1 MDLKESSAPLDGW
14 ILERM
19 DELLGASFH
28 IFFIIF
34 FHLSSV
40 FLTSTQ
46 TDKPSIKY
54 AFLL

>member
-1 MDLKESSAPLDGW
+1 MDLKESLAPLDGW

-19 DELLGASFH
+19 AELLGASFH

-46 TDKPSIKY
+46 MDKPSIKCGI
-54 AFLL
+54 LL